1 MSAHTK
7 IEVSPLPVRP
17 EPRLPRFENASPDP
31 AYVPT
36 VLIVDDIDLNR
47 RLLRGILK
55 ATPYRILEAKR
66 PSVAFS
72 LLDMEKVDLIVVD
85 LVLPEMSGMEFCQ
98 MVKSDRR
105 TQLIP
110 ILMVTSI
117 QGIENEVAGLE
128 SGADD
133 FLLKP
138 LRPALVRTR
147 VSTMLRH
154 KALVDSLEEAESILF
169 ALAQSVEHRDRYTGL
184 HCERLASYS
193 IELANALG
201 LPKQEQL
208 ALFRGGYLHDIGK
221 IGIPDSILFKRGLLT
236 EEEWEIMRQHT
247 IRGEQICRPMKTL
260 APVLP
265 IIRSHH
271 ERWDGSGYPDGL
283 AGEEIPLLA
292 RILQVADI
300 YDALTTARPYKPAFS
315 HDRAMAIMLEE
326 VRRGWRDP
334 ELVPLFAEVI
344 KRHEEAEAGR
354 AEHAAV
360 ARSDAPRIGGI
371 TLRTILRNNHRGSV
385 DRVVLQRQQRFVGLL
400 QREHGDLGPEPDLA
414 RQLKE
419 IAGVGAGHVGD
430 TADLPLTPQ
439 QAVVI
444 EFGDAIQM
452 DGVDRHHA
460 ALAEARERRDHDIA
474 TGGEGDGAVERDRG
488 AVELGSHPIGAQR
501 LGQLAVR

>member
-1 MSAHTK
+1 MAAHTN
-7 IEVSPLPVRP
+7 IEPSILPLRPEVRP
-17 EPRLPRFENASPDP
+17 PQFEAGPPDP
-31 AYVPT
+31 AYAPT
-36 VLIVDDIDLNR
+36 ILIVDDIDLNR

-72 LLDMEKVDLIVVD
+72 ILDVEKVDLIVID

-98 MVKSDRR
+98 MIKSDRR

-110 ILMVTSI
+110 ILMLTSI

-147 VSTMLRH
+147 VATMLRN
-154 KALVDSLEEAESILF
+154 KALTDSLEEAESILF

-184 HCERLASYS
+184 HCERLATYS
-193 IELANALG
+193 IALASALG
-201 LPKQEQL
+201 LPKYEQL

-221 IGIPDSILFKRGLLT
+221 ISIPDAILFKHGLLT
-236 EEEWEIMRQHT
+236 EEEWETMRQHT

-283 AGEEIPLLA
+283 VGENIPLLA

-300 YDALTTARPYKPAFS
+300 YDALTTARPYKPAFT

-326 VRRGWRDP
+326 ARRGWRDP

-344 KRHEEAEAGR
+344 RRHDDSGT
-354 AEHAAV
+354 
-360 ARSDAPRIGGI
+360 S
-371 TLRTILRNNHRGSV
+371 
-385 DRVVLQRQQRFVGLL
+385 
-400 QREHGDLGPEPDLA
+400 DLGMQHSLESM
-414 RQLKE
+414 R
-419 IAGVGAGHVGD
+419 
-430 TADLPLTPQ
+430 
-439 QAVVI
+439 
-444 EFGDAIQM
+444 
-452 DGVDRHHA
+452 
-460 ALAEARERRDHDIA
+460 RELS
-474 TGGEGDGAVERDRG
+474 T
-488 AVELGSHPIGAQR
+488 
-501 LGQLAVR
+501 

>member
-1 MSAHTK
+1 MELEGKGWSCRRTRK
-7 IEVSPLPVRP
+7 LEVSTLPLAP
-17 EPRLPRFENASPDP
+17 ESRTPRFESASPDL

-55 ATPYRILEAKR
+55 VAPYRILEAKR

-72 LLDMEKVDLIVVD
+72 VLDMEKVDLIVVD

-98 MVKSDRR
+98 MVKADRR

-110 ILMVTSI
+110 ILMLTSI
-117 QGIENEVAGLE
+117 QGMENEVAGLE

-133 FLLKP
+133 FLIKP

-154 KALVDSLEEAESILF
+154 KALVDSLDEAETILF

-193 IELANALG
+193 ISLAHALG
-201 LPKQEQL
+201 LSKQEQL

-221 IGIPDSILFKRGLLT
+221 ISIPDSILFKRGLLT
-236 EEEWEIMRQHT
+236 EEEWVVMRQHT
-247 IRGEQICRPMKTL
+247 TRGEQICSPMKTL

-271 ERWDGSGYPDGL
+271 ERWDGTGYPDGL
-283 AGEEIPLLA
+283 AGEDIPLLA
-292 RILQVADI
+292 RIMQVADI

-334 ELVPLFAEVI
+334 ELVPLFTEVV
-344 KRHEEAEAGR
+344 KRHDGDDANEAKIQESLEAMR
-354 AEHAAV
+354 
-360 ARSDAPRIGGI
+360 
-371 TLRTILRNNHRGSV
+371 
-385 DRVVLQRQQRFVGLL
+385 
-400 QREHGDLGPEPDLA
+400 RE
-414 RQLKE
+414 
-419 IAGVGAGHVGD
+419 
-430 TADLPLTPQ
+430 
-439 QAVVI
+439 
-444 EFGDAIQM
+444 
-452 DGVDRHHA
+452 
-460 ALAEARERRDHDIA
+460 LAEQISP
-474 TGGEGDGAVERDRG
+474 
-488 AVELGSHPIGAQR
+488 GS
-501 LGQLAVR
+501 